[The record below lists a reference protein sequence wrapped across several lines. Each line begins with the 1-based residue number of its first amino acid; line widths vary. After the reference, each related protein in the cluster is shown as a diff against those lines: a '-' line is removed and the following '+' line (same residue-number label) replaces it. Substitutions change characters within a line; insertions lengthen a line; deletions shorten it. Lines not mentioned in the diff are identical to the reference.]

1 VRFLAAAG
9 LLLAL
14 VRPCVATELQ
24 LPAPGT
30 PRPEIAGLD
39 DFACE
44 AEPRASRCRLKAGLA
59 RTFAGVPVEGAVID
73 VRQGRVAVAA
83 AFFDERNFPAVAE
96 RLAADLGPGEDYS
109 EELRA
114 GMGATFTNV
123 VKAWRREG
131 TVWFAEQFAGRITR
145 SAVSR
150 VPAAEFDGMLAARA
164 AQRVNGARDL

>member
-1 VRFLAAAG
+1 VRFVAAAG

-14 VRPCVATELQ
+14 ARPCVAAELE

-30 PRPEIAGLD
+30 ARPEVAGLE

-44 AEPRASRCRLKAGLA
+44 TEPRVSRCRLKPGLA
-59 RTFAGVPVEGAVID
+59 RTFAGAPVEDAILD
-73 VRQGRVAVAA
+73 IREGRVAVAA
-83 AFFDERNFPAVAE
+83 VFFDEQRFPAVAE
-96 RLAADLGPGEDYS
+96 RLAADFGPGEDHS
-109 EELRA
+109 EALRA

-131 TVWFAEQFAGRITR
+131 AVWFAEQFAGRITR

-150 VPAAEFDGMLAARA
+150 VPVTEFDGMMAARA